1 MKCPRCQHENPPQA
15 KFCLEC
21 GARVALTCTKC
32 RSELPAGAKFCLEC
46 GEPVA
51 SQATAE
57 RWFTSPESYTPRH
70 LAEKILTSKAALEGE
85 RKQVTV
91 LFADLKGSMELLAD
105 RDPEEARK
113 LLDPVLE
120 RMMEAVHRY
129 EGTVNQVMGDG
140 IMALFGAPLA
150 HEDHAVR
157 ACYAALRMQDAVRRY
172 AAGIAGGDT
181 VDIRI
186 GLNSGEVVV
195 RAIGSDLHMDYT
207 AVGQTTH
214 LAARMEQLA
223 RPGSML
229 LTASTLMLAE
239 GYVDT
244 RPLGKLDV
252 KGLAQPVEAWELLG
266 ATAARSR
273 LQARAAHGL
282 TKFVGRTAEVNQL
295 AAALERARSGHGE
308 VVGVVGEPGVG
319 KSRLF
324 REFLTSAGARGCL
337 ALESVSASHGSSSP
351 WMPVTELLKA
361 YFKVDSHDDDRKISE
376 KVTGKIL
383 SLDPELESLLPPLL
397 WLFDVPA
404 DDAAWGR
411 LDALQRRYVTLE
423 AVKRLLLRA
432 SRVQPLILLFEDL
445 QWIDFETQAFLD
457 SLVESLPAARILLLV
472 NYRPE
477 YRHDWVGKT
486 YYRQIRID
494 PLLAPSAEEL
504 LATLLG
510 DDRELVSL
518 RQRLIA
524 WTEGNPFFLEESVR
538 TLVETKVLVGDR
550 GAYRLAQPLET
561 IQVPP
566 SVASLLAARIDRLAP
581 EDKRLLQ
588 AAAVIGH
595 VVPYTLL
602 SSVADLP
609 EPELRGGLARLQA
622 GEFLHQVRLFPDL
635 EYTFKHAFTHE
646 VAYHSLLHERR
657 RGLHARI
664 VGVIETLFA
673 GRLDEQIDHLAHHAS
688 EAQVWEKAARYCR
701 RAGERAAARSAHR
714 EAVLH
719 FERALVA
726 LGHLPEDH
734 ERLGATVDLRFA
746 LRTALLPL
754 GDSRRIAECLREAE
768 PLAVALG
775 DQRRLGRLRAYMTN
789 YFYMAGDQARALE
802 LGHEALAI
810 AERLGDQPLQIEIH
824 YRLGQIY
831 FTVGDYPRA
840 VEVLERSVESVT
852 GERVHE
858 RFGLPALP
866 AVIARTWL
874 VLALA
879 ERGEF
884 SDAMRRADEAV
895 RLAEAADHPYT
906 LAFAY
911 WGAGGVLLSRGDT
924 DRATAILERGLEV
937 CERWGITVWRPRFA
951 SALGLAY
958 ARGQRAE
965 EGVRLLKDAFEH
977 ATAAGVAVDRAL
989 FAVALCEGYLHAGR
1003 LADAARLGGTAV
1015 ELTVGGGQRGREA
1028 WAHWLLGEVAVRG
1041 DPADLATAERAYRTA
1056 LAAAESLGMRPLQ
1069 AYCHRGLSALHQRA
1083 GEVKAARPHAAAAT
1097 ALARAMDLRW

>member
-1 MKCPRCQHENPPQA
+1 
-15 KFCLEC
+15 
-21 GARVALTCTKC
+21 
-32 RSELPAGAKFCLEC
+32 
-46 GEPVA
+46 
-51 SQATAE
+51 
-57 RWFTSPESYTPRH
+57 
-70 LAEKILTSKAALEGE
+70 LTSKSALEGE

-91 LFADLKGSMELLAD
+91 LFADLKGSMELLAE
-105 RDPEEARK
+105 RDPEEARS
-113 LLDPVLE
+113 LLDPVLHH
-120 RMMEAVHRY
+120 MMEAVHHY

-150 HEDHAVR
+150 HEDHALR
-157 ACYAALRMQDAVRRY
+157 ACYAALRMQDAVRRHSAGL
-172 AAGIAGGDT
+172 AADDA

-186 GLNSGEVVV
+186 GLNSGDVLV

-223 RPGSML
+223 RPGSIV

-239 GYVDT
+239 GYVDA

-252 KGLAQPVEAWELLG
+252 KGLAQLVDAWELRG
-266 ATAARSR
+266 ATGARSR
-273 LQARAAHGL
+273 LQARAAYGL
-282 TKFVGRTAEVNQL
+282 TKFVARTAEMNQL
-295 AAALERARSGHGE
+295 VAALERARSGHGQ

-324 REFLTSAGARGCL
+324 REFLTSRGAGDYL

-351 WMPVTELLKA
+351 WMPVTELLKS
-361 YFKVDSHDDDRKISE
+361 YFKVDSGDDDRKISE
-376 KVTGKIL
+376 KVAGKIL
-383 SLDPELESLLPPLL
+383 LLDPELESLLPPLL
-397 WLFDVPA
+397 WLFDIRA
-404 DDAAWGR
+404 DDADWSR
-411 LDALQRRYVTLE
+411 LDGLQRRYVTLE
-423 AVKRLLLRA
+423 AVKRLLLHA
-432 SRVQPLILLFEDL
+432 SRVQPLVLVFEDL
-445 QWIDFETQAFLD
+445 QWIDSETQAFLD
-457 SLVESLPAARILLLV
+457 SLVVESLPAARILLLV
-472 NYRPE
+472 NYRPQ
-477 YRHDWVGKT
+477 YGHDWVGQT
-486 YYRQIRID
+486 YYHQIQID
-494 PLLAPSAEEL
+494 PLPASSAEEL
-504 LATLLG
+504 LAPLLG
-510 DDRELVSL
+510 DDQELVPL
-518 RQRLIA
+518 RRRLIA

-550 GAYRLAQPLET
+550 GAYRLAQPVET

-581 EDKRLLQ
+581 TDKQLLQ

-602 SSVADLP
+602 SSIADLP
-609 EPELRGGLARLQA
+609 EPELRGSLTRLQA
-622 GEFLHQVRLFPDL
+622 GEFLHQARFFPDI
-635 EYTFKHAFTHE
+635 EHTFKHAFTHE
-646 VAYHSLLHERR
+646 VAYQSLLHHRR

-664 VGVIETLFA
+664 VEAIETLFVD
-673 GRLDEQIDHLAHHAS
+673 RLDEQVDHLAHHAS
-688 EAQVWEKAARYCR
+688 EAQVWEKAARYRR
-701 RAGERAAARSAHR
+701 RAGERAGARSAHR
-714 EAVLH
+714 EAVHH

-726 LGHLPEDH
+726 LGHLPEDR
-734 ERLGATVDLRFA
+734 ERLEAAVDLRFA

-775 DQRRLGRLRAYMTN
+775 DQRRLGRLRAYQTN
-789 YFYMAGDQARALE
+789 YFYMAGDQTRALE
-802 LGHEALAI
+802 LGHDALAI
-810 AERLGDQPLQIEIH
+810 AERLGDQPLQTEIH

-831 FTVGDYPRA
+831 YTLGDYPRA

-874 VLALA
+874 VHALA

-884 SDAMRRADEAV
+884 SDAMRRADEAIQ
-895 RLAEAADHPYT
+895 LAEAADHPYT

-911 WGAGGVLLSRGDT
+911 WGAGGVRLSRGDI

-951 SALGLAY
+951 CALGLAY
-958 ARGQRAE
+958 ARGQRAK
-965 EGVRLLKDAFEH
+965 EGLRLLKDAFEH

-989 FAVALCEGYLHAGR
+989 FAVALCEGYLHAGG

-1015 ELTVGGGQRGREA
+1015 ELTVGSGQRGREA
-1028 WAHWLLGEVAVRG
+1028 WGHWLLGEVARRRN
-1041 DPADLATAERAYRTA
+1041 PADLATAGRAYRTA
-1056 LAAAESLGMRPLQ
+1056 LAAAESLGMCPLQ
-1069 AYCHRGLSALHQRA
+1069 VYCHRGLSALYQRA
-1083 GEVKAARPHAAAAT
+1083 GDVEAARPHAAAAT
-1097 ALARAMDLRW
+1097 ALARAMDLRC